1 MSDAIQGTRRV
12 GSPETARNAASGSLR
27 SGPFSTARWL
37 RRRSLLG
44 RHEPA
49 AILARAER
57 WREDK

>member
-12 GSPETARNAASGSLR
+12 GSPETARDAASGSLR
-27 SGPFSTARWL
+27 SGSFSTASWL

-44 RHEPA
+44 RDEPA

-57 WREDK
+57 W